1 MGKRK
6 ATSEP
11 LVREPN
17 ELTDPV
23 VSWLG
28 ERLGSVPTVTPNVP
42 SAPSNQVVV
51 SGNSTSLAL
60 ATSAG
65 SRSHVGFERFVNG
78 LGGPAPRLT
87 EEGHVG
93 SEGVTVDRWST
104 ITSATGGGHVG
115 SEGVTVD
122 QLGTGPTAI
131 EEAVAGHLGSVHVT
145 VEEVEGPVAE
155 RFWELLR
162 IAGYELW

>member
-1 MGKRK
+1 MWSRHNAIECSHDVKGGMGKRK

-78 LGGPAPRLT
+78 LG
-87 EEGHVG
+87 V
-93 SEGVTVDRWST
+93 
-104 ITSATGGGHVG
+104 
-115 SEGVTVD
+115 
-122 QLGTGPTAI
+122 Q
-131 EEAVAGHLGSVHVT
+131 HLV
-145 VEEVEGPVAE
+145 
-155 RFWELLR
+155 
-162 IAGYELW
+162 